1 MWSPLGKVYRLW
13 LPDFPFF
20 KQISTIFH
28 MVLSF
33 CHSSVC
39 STLMVNVFICFSWDD
54 SSSISSG
61 LSEGDGECSENLSS
75 EEFNASSSLNS
86 LPSTP
91 LGSRRNSSV
100 MVSCKFVMTKLM
112 IESFW
117 SCKSGL
123 YLKHFQ
129 EFSVLL
135 IVSQNWV
142 QDYSNTHHTH
152 ICH

>member
-1 MWSPLGKVYRLW
+1 MWSPLGNVCRWW
-13 LPDFPFF
+13 LQDFPSF
-20 KQISTIFH
+20 KQISTMIH
-28 MVLSF
+28 IVLSF

-39 STLMVNVFICFSWDD
+39 STLMVKVFIFCFSWDD

-61 LSEGDGECSENLSS
+61 LSDGDGECSENLSS

-112 IESFW
+112 IEFR

-123 YLKHFQ
+123 FH
-129 EFSVLL
+129 EFGIFF

-142 QDYSNTHHTH
+142 QDYSNTPHTH